1 MTMYI
6 NGKLKENH
14 PSPFNFNELVPF
26 IGSVDFPALR
36 EDLIQEAERHHA
48 PSRLAIFLRWMDGRI
63 YQSLKDVESS
73 FYQMTIGLRKP
84 ATAERW

>member
-1 MTMYI
+1 MTKYI

-14 PSPFNFNELVPF
+14 PAPFNFNELVPF
-26 IGSVDFPALR
+26 IEDIDFPALR
-36 EDLIQEAERHHA
+36 EDLIQEAERHRA

-73 FYQMTIGLRKP
+73 FYQMTVGLKKSS
-84 ATAERW
+84 TAERW